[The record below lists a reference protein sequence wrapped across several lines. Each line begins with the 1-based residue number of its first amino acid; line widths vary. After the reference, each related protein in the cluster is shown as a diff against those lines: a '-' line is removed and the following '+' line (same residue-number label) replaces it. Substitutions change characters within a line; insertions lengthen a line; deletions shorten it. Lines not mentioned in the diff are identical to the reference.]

1 MVDERLSMS
10 QQCVLAA
17 QKANSMLGCIKR
29 SMSSRSKEVI
39 LLPYSAVVRPHLQY
53 CIQFW
58 GSQLKK
64 DMELLE

>member
-1 MVDERLSMS
+1 MCSSDL
-10 QQCVLAA
+10 VLAA
-17 QKANSMLGCIKR
+17 QKTNRILGCIKR
-29 SMSSRSKEVI
+29 SVTSRLRKVI
-39 LLPYSAVVRPHLQY
+39 LPLYSAIMRPHLQY